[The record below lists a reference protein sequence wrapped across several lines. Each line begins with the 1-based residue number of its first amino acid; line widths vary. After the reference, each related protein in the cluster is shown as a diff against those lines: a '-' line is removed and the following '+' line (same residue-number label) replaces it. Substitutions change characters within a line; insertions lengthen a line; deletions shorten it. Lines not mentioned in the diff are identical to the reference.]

1 MIVLFDSLAAKNR
14 KTAYPARKN
23 DPVSEDAK
31 TPSNLTLL
39 LLVRFGGSPEMTL
52 FNKNGFKGVL

>member
-14 KTAYPARKN
+14 ITAYSARKN
-23 DPVSEDAK
+23 APVSEVAK

-39 LLVRFGGSPEMTL
+39 LLVRFG
-52 FNKNGFKGVL
+52 